1 MYFFRHGIRQVIPVS
16 VCLLLVIVV
25 VMPLSLMER
34 AQAACPG
41 DTQMEMNDC
50 AAQDFDK
57 ADKRLNQAYKRLE
70 KTPELIAAEKAWIA
84 FRDAECKY
92 QAQAVEGGSM
102 QPMVYANCLQSLT
115 ENRIKQI
122 QPAGEGQ

>member
-1 MYFFRHGIRQVIPVS
+1 MVGRSALVGAT
-16 VCLLLVIVV
+16 LVIILLE
-25 VMPLSLMER
+25 PLSS

-50 AAQDFDK
+50 AGQDFDK
-57 ADKRLNQAYKRLE
+57 ADKQLNQAYKRLE
-70 KTPELIAAEKAWIA
+70 KTPELIAAEKAWIV

-102 QPMVYANCLQSLT
+102 QPMVYANCMQSLT
-115 ENRIKQI
+115 EDRIKQL
-122 QPAGEGQ
+122 QQAGEGQ